1 MLTRLRVSGFK
12 NLINVDV
19 RFGPFTCVIGANGVG
34 KSNLFDA
41 IQLLSALADRSLID
55 AARSIRNV
63 GVRPADIRSLF
74 HHAGEH
80 YGDNISLEAEMIIPG
95 EGVDALRQRA
105 VASTTFLRYAVTL
118 VYRADESERSFGS
131 LEILKEELDHINI
144 GEATKHLLF
153 PNKPKWRHSV
163 IYGRRATPFISTEDQ
178 DDGCVIVLHQD
189 GSGGGPIARSAG
201 NLPRTVLSVANT
213 AATPTALLARQEML
227 SWRLLQL
234 EPTALRQPDEFT
246 AASRL
251 DTNGAHLPSALYH
264 MAIKYACVMK
274 VSEEEAISSV
284 YNKVTTRLGELIEDV
299 NAIWIDRDQ
308 RRELMT
314 LYATD
319 RNGTAYPARALSD
332 GTLRFLALAVL
343 EQETDAHG
351 LLCMEELENGIHPER
366 IPAMVRLARELAT
379 NTSQPAGPDN
389 PLRQVILNTHAPA
402 VIAQITA
409 DDLMIAENRPV
420 DEKDST
426 ARQIT
431 FGCIHETWRQKAQE
445 TVSTIPRNHLLDTLN
460 LVVPGLSVLYVENEE
475 GEEAAIQEEKTQQA
489 SDLQMPLF
497 TVS

>member
-1 MLTRLRVSGFK
+1 
-12 NLINVDV
+12 
-19 RFGPFTCVIGANGVG
+19 
-34 KSNLFDA
+34 
-41 IQLLSALADRSLID
+41 
-55 AARSIRNV
+55 
-63 GVRPADIRSLF
+63 
-74 HHAGEH
+74 
-80 YGDNISLEAEMIIPG
+80 
-95 EGVDALRQRA
+95 
-105 VASTTFLRYAVTL
+105 
-118 VYRADESERSFGS
+118 
-131 LEILKEELDHINI
+131 
-144 GEATKHLLF
+144 
-153 PNKPKWRHSV
+153 
-163 IYGRRATPFISTEDQ
+163 
-178 DDGCVIVLHQD
+178 
-189 GSGGGPIARSAG
+189 
-201 NLPRTVLSVANT
+201 
-213 AATPTALLARQEML
+213 
-227 SWRLLQL
+227 
-234 EPTALRQPDEFT
+234 
-246 AASRL
+246 
-251 DTNGAHLPSALYH
+251 